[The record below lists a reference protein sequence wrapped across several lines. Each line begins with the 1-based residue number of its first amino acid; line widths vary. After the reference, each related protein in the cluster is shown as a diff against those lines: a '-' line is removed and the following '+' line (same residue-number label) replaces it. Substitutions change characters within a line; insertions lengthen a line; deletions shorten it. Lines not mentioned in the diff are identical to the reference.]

1 MNKSFTLICL
11 LFVAGL
17 FTGTQSKAQC
27 NLSISATPQAS
38 ICKATGSITV
48 VVTGGTGNYN
58 YKLTGGTF
66 STVTSSSVINGLAA
80 GTYNLEV
87 KDVTTGCLAYS
98 NGIVVGGSYQD
109 PRFTL
114 SVTDITCLNGTDGSI
129 TVSNIQYGKAP
140 FTYTIVAPSVAGVG
154 TSNSSGSFTNLAP
167 GIYYIRLTDS
177 CGGIQ
182 TRNVTVTAF
191 NWSIDSRTVTK
202 FGCDSADATLT
213 LKDSR
218 GNFNT
223 SGTIF
228 NGFKYGVT
236 RAAGDTTWFNNRSFR
251 FYKGTLRSFTLLA
264 KDVCGNI
271 RTIGWTETTKP
282 SVAAAATFS
291 NQVCAGFTAT
301 ITGQTNLT
309 NPQYCLFNSSNVQL
323 SCNSTGVFTGLAYG
337 SYCINVRDNCYDTTI
352 TRCFTVAPPVA
363 NVAANIT
370 TSALTCNTFTA
381 SVTGQQNL
389 TNPSY
394 CIYNSSNVQLACNAT
409 GVFTNLAYGSYC
421 IRIVDGCIDTTIT
434 RCFTQKKLV
443 PAVAV
448 NVSTSALGCSSFT
461 ATITGQQNI
470 NNGQYCIYDNNGNQ
484 IQCNSTGVF
493 TGLAYGQYCIN
504 VINNVSCYDTT
515 ITRCFTVNRP
525 VPAIGA
531 AVTISNKVC
540 AGFTATVAGQ
550 QNLNNPQYCI
560 YNSSNVL
567 ISCNATGVF
576 NNLSYGSYCIK
587 VTNNA
592 ACYDTLIQRCF
603 TVTQSQPAVAAAV
616 TYTNKNC
623 ATFSA
628 SITGQA
634 NLNNAQYCI
643 YDNANVLVSCNAT
656 GVFNNLAYGSY
667 CIKITNDAACYDTV
681 ISRCFTLAPS
691 NFNINISST
700 ASCTIGSTNITASWT
715 ATTAPYTAIVY
726 NPGGVQ
732 EANYSGNALS
742 FTMNG
747 LPGLPAGFKYK
758 VVLTDACGKKDSVL
772 VTPLSATL
780 NKSVSAN
787 SKCPAGQWQN
797 GSGDVVVF
805 SQYSNGASSPK
816 IVKKNG
822 VAVSINYAINTG
834 NNFTFSNMEPA
845 EYIIEYT
852 FASCS
857 NKVYD
862 TFNLKPYS
870 FPSLAQSAIY
880 QCNNN
885 SFGVNSVVS
894 GGLSPFSYEIMGS
907 LPASP
912 SIAAA
917 PQNSPLFNIN
927 NGNNYSLVRLRAID
941 ACGNATIN
949 DASIL
954 PLGNTVITAS
964 ANCYYNNINL
974 QVDTI
979 PNATYTWYR
988 KTSAVDSTLISTNQT
1003 YNIPYLLP
1011 SDTGLYV
1018 CKASVNSG
1026 CLSRVSYFNL
1036 TGNCNGFST
1045 LAVNGVKLN
1054 GTIQQDQSQLQWE
1067 TTAGFAADAF
1077 VVERSIDGSNFKSI
1091 GTAKASVNA
1100 ATSKSVYYFTDA
1112 APVAGKNF
1120 YRLRLVKAG
1129 KADAYS
1135 NIITLQLNSSSSI
1148 SVIPNPVQDQFE
1160 VKFGKIS
1167 QSATYQVSLRGSDGR
1182 LLMSQSVHIS
1192 AGESKRFQRPANTPT
1207 GVYYLQTINLTTNEQ
1222 NVSKLIFK

>member
-1 MNKSFTLICL
+1 MNKRSTLIGLL
-11 LFVAGL
+11 LFFIIATAL
-17 FTGTQSKAQC
+17 QSNAQC

-48 VVTGGTGNYN
+48 NVSGGTGNYN
-58 YKLTGGTF
+58 YKLTGTSF
-66 STVTSSSVINGLAA
+66 STVTSSSIINGLAA

-98 NGIVVGGSYQD
+98 NGIVVGGNYQD

-114 SVTDITCLNGTDGSI
+114 NVTDITCLNGSDGSI
-129 TVSNIQYGKAP
+129 TVSNLQYGKAP

-154 TSNSSGSFTNLAP
+154 TTNTTGTFSNLAP
-167 GIYYIRLTDS
+167 GTYYIRLSDS

-202 FGCDSADATLT
+202 FGCDSADVTLT

-228 NGFKYGVT
+228 NGFQYGVT
-236 RAAGDTTWFNNRSFR
+236 RAAGDTLWFNNRSFR
-251 FYKGTLRSFTLLA
+251 FFKGTLRNFTLLA

-271 RTIGWTETTKP
+271 RSIGWTETAKP

-291 NQVCAGFTAT
+291 NQVCATFTAS
-301 ITGQTNLT
+301 ITGQANLT
-309 NPQYCLFNSSNVQL
+309 NPQYCLFNSANVQL
-323 SCNSTGVFTGLAYG
+323 TCNTTGVFTNLAYG
-337 SYCINVRDNCYDTTI
+337 SYCINVSDNCYDTTI
-352 TRCFTVAPPVA
+352 TRCFTVAPPMA
-363 NVAANIT
+363 AVAASVT
-370 TSALTCNTFTA
+370 TSALACNSFTA
-381 SVTGQQNL
+381 TVTGQQNL

-394 CIYNSSNVQLACNAT
+394 CIYNSSNVQLACNST

-434 RCFTQKKLV
+434 RCFTQAKLI
-443 PAVAV
+443 PAVAT
-448 NVSTSALGCSSFT
+448 NVTTSALGCNSFT

-493 TGLAYGQYCIN
+493 TGLPYGRYCIS

-525 VPAIGA
+525 VPAVGA
-531 AVTISNKVC
+531 SVSISNKVC
-540 AGFTATVAGQ
+540 AGFTASISGQ
-550 QNLNNPQYCI
+550 QNLNNPQYCL

-567 ISCNATGVF
+567 VTCNATGVF
-576 NNLSYGSYCIK
+576 NNLPYGSYCIK
-587 VTNNA
+587 VTNDA

-603 TVTQSQPAVAAAV
+603 TVSQPQPAVAAAV

-628 SITGQA
+628 TITGQS

-656 GVFNNLAYGSY
+656 GVFNSLPYGSY

-700 ASCTIGSTNITASWT
+700 ASCTIGSTNISASWL

-732 EANYSGNALS
+732 EAMYTGNALS

-797 GSGDVVVF
+797 GSGDVVVY

-816 IVKKNG
+816 IIKKNG
-822 VAVSINYAINTG
+822 AAVNISYAINTG

-862 TFNLKPYS
+862 TFTLKPYS

-912 SIAAA
+912 SIVAA
-917 PQNSPLFNIN
+917 PQASPLFNIN
-927 NGNNYSLVRLRAID
+927 NGSNYSLVRLRAID

-964 ANCYYNNINL
+964 ANCFYNNINL

-979 PNATYTWYR
+979 PNATYTWYK
-988 KTSAVDSTLISTNQT
+988 KTSAVDSTLIATSQT

-1026 CLSRVSYFNL
+1026 CLSRISYFNL

-1045 LAVNGVKLN
+1045 LAVNGLKLN
-1054 GTIQQDQSQLQWE
+1054 GAIQNEQAQLQWE

-1077 VVERSIDGSNFKSI
+1077 VVERSTDGNSFIQI
-1091 GTAKASVNA
+1091 GTARASVTA
-1100 ATSKSVYYFTDA
+1100 ATTRSIYYFTDA
-1112 APVAGKNF
+1112 APAGGKNF

-1129 KADAYS
+1129 KPSSYS
-1135 NIITLQLNSSSSI
+1135 NIITLQFNNPSTI
-1148 SVIPNPVQDQFE
+1148 TVVPNPVQDQFE
-1160 VKFGKIS
+1160 LKFGQTIAA
-1167 QSATYQVSLRGSDGR
+1167 ATYQVTLRGSDGR
-1182 LLMSQSVHIS
+1182 LLIS
-1192 AGESKRFQRPANTPT
+1192 TSIHVKAGEARRFQRPANCMA
-1207 GVYYLQTINLTTNEQ
+1207 GVYYLQTINLATNEQ
-1222 NVSKLIFK
+1222 NVLKLIFK